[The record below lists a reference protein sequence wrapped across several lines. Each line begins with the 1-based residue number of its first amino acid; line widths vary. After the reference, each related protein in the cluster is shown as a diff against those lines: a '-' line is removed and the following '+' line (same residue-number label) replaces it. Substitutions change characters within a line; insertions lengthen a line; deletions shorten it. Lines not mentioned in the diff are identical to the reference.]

1 MSFTG
6 PSERVDSHF
15 GQQTGRD
22 GFHDGKGDLW
32 VSYTQHHYQAPVAYS
47 GVLRSHWRRV
57 SLTLLKLFFYFTE
70 CECIRR
76 HHIWVSNPETAFLSL
91 PLSLFQS
98 TCQSWLD
105 EVPDYCQLSSSSKI
119 VLTKRTRWPQMP
131 IRAEMFSVFCWAKQQ
146 SQEHLH
152 HGPIQLC
159 LNPQGR
165 SPQVHLLM
173 WWTHVLDFWN
183 SESSMIRGIRRS
195 RLVPSWL
202 VMWQSTRI
210 CLTVLT
216 KITY

>member
-6 PSERVDSHF
+6 PSECVDSHF

-57 SLTLLKLFFYFTE
+57 SLTLIKLFFYFTE

-105 EVPDYCQLSSSSKI
+105 EVPDYCQLSSSSKSSSLKEQDDLKCLFEPGYFQCFVEQSNSHRSTSATVPSSSVEI
-119 VLTKRTRWPQMP
+119 LREGALRSICWCGGLT
-131 IRAEMFSVFCWAKQQ
+131 CWII
-146 SQEHLH
+146 
-152 HGPIQLC
+152 GTV
-159 LNPQGR
+159 NPQWSEG
-165 SPQVHLLM
+165 SEEADQFLL
-173 WWTHVLDFWN
+173 D
-183 SESSMIRGIRRS
+183 
-195 RLVPSWL
+195 
-202 VMWQSTRI
+202 
-210 CLTVLT
+210 
-216 KITY
+216 